1 METSQRN
8 VMTRLA
14 VETKLLKEVGEKDR
28 NKLQEVLT
36 EMLQDIQIACDKE
49 QLQVA
54 LGYGSVIGAVRHGG
68 FIPWDDDIDLIMLR
82 EDWERF
88 KLVFDDVLGDKYI
101 LEAPNYGNKDTK
113 CTWGKIYKRNTE
125 LVEIMEKDMPFE
137 KGIFIDVFV
146 YDNVPNNK
154 MVRKLD
160 GFLSF
165 WMKGI
170 ATSQL
175 LYKYENKDMRA
186 FMNAT
191 PDSAKYYK
199 RRILLGKLLSFVSH
213 KKWCDFLDS
222 YMARHKKSEYITV
235 PMGTS
240 YEYELFKATDI
251 VPFVKGQFNG
261 LSVNLPHNTDLYLRR
276 LYGDDY
282 MQIPPIE
289 KREKHFIVSLKF

>member
-1 METSQRN
+1 
-8 VMTRLA
+8 
-14 VETKLLKEVGEKDR
+14 
-28 NKLQEVLT
+28 
-36 EMLQDIQIACDKE
+36 
-49 QLQVA
+49 
-54 LGYGSVIGAVRHGG
+54 
-68 FIPWDDDIDLIMLR
+68 
-82 EDWERF
+82 
-88 KLVFDDVLGDKYI
+88 
-101 LEAPNYGNKDTK
+101 
-113 CTWGKIYKRNTE
+113 
-125 LVEIMEKDMPFE
+125 MPFE

-199 RRILLGKLLSFVSH
+199 RRILLGKLFSFVSH

>member
-191 PDSAKYYK
+191 PDSAK
-199 RRILLGKLLSFVSH
+199 
-213 KKWCDFLDS
+213 
-222 YMARHKKSEYITV
+222 E
-235 PMGTS
+235 
-240 YEYELFKATDI
+240 
-251 VPFVKGQFNG
+251 
-261 LSVNLPHNTDLYLRR
+261 SVN
-276 LYGDDY
+276 
-282 MQIPPIE
+282 
-289 KREKHFIVSLKF
+289 